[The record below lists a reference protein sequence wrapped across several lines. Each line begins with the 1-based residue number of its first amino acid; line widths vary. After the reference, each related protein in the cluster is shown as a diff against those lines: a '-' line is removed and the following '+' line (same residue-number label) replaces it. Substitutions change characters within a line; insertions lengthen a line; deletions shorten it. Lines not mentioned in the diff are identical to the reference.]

1 MSTLGNH
8 KTKDV
13 WLCFASNQYFTSNI
27 PFLNFPGLIY
37 TKLWSTLSICMQLSI
52 SSEFTWLRPDLKIP
66 AVGNQ
71 ALPESDMCYNSLMS
85 YLTRTKVR
93 IDSNWFLLNFFIIS
107 LLLFVCWLSVIF
119 LFFCYFFF
127 QKASFLTMCCK

>member
-13 WLCFASNQYFTSNI
+13 WLCLASNQYFTSNI

-37 TKLWSTLSICMQLSI
+37 TKLWSTLSICKQLSI
-52 SSEFTWLRPDLKIP
+52 SSEFTRLRPDLKIP
-66 AVGNQ
+66 VVGNQ

-85 YLTRTKVR
+85 YLTSSKVR

-107 LLLFVCWLSVIF
+107 LLLFVDCL
-119 LFFCYFFF
+119 LFFCFFVIFF

>member
-37 TKLWSTLSICMQLSI
+37 TKLLSTLSICTQLSI
-52 SSEFTWLRPDLKIP
+52 SSKFIWLRPDLKIP
-66 AVGNQ
+66 VVGNQ

-93 IDSNWFLLNFFIIS
+93 IDSNWFLLNFLSYHYCCLFVDC
-107 LLLFVCWLSVIF
+107 LLFFCF
-119 LFFCYFFF
+119 LFFFKKQAF
-127 QKASFLTMCCK
+127 

>member
-27 PFLNFPGLIY
+27 PFLNFAGLIY

-66 AVGNQ
+66 MVGNQ

-93 IDSNWFLLNFFIIS
+93 IDSNWFLLNFFYHITIVVC
-107 LLLFVCWLSVIF
+107 LLIV
-119 LFFCYFFF
+119 CYFFF
-127 QKASFLTMCCK
+127 FVIFFSNSKLSNNVL